1 MTGKTLL
8 VVERKHDAIEPPV
21 EQPPSEV
28 TEQVTHELLEA
39 VSTEPPSEQ
48 LSAAES
54 TIVAQLPEAAAR
66 HSHELSSA
74 VAASVEHVELLV
86 KRPPGKLLVADI
98 TQQAAAIAA
107 EQSVSVPAMVGLLS
121 ASAAVAGS
129 NEGDAEVD
137 SHLSVDRQEWIIR
150 LPTHRCVV

>member
-8 VVERKHDAIEPPV
+8 VVERKQTPV
-21 EQPPSEV
+21 EQPASEA

-54 TIVAQLPEAAAR
+54 TIVAQLPEAAAP

-86 KRPPGKLLVADI
+86 KRPHGKLLVADI

-150 LPTHRCVV
+150 LATHRCVV